1 MILSYMEKCEFHDM
15 YIRSTVNLRTILYD
29 IHSERSTVTIIIKD
43 NSYEITMFIV
53 LRDKPYIEEVLLD
66 PSSNFTRYSK
76 LSKY

>member
-1 MILSYMEKCEFHDM
+1 MEKCEFHDM

-53 LRDKPYIEEVLLD
+53 LRDKTLYRRGFIR
-66 PSSNFTRYSK
+66 SFFKFY
-76 LSKY
+76 